1 MTRIR
6 PGRGQVVDF
15 CREIRPDHVVLQVPP
30 LCICVCVCVGARARV
45 FVDVCLVV
53 RQAPPRPRP
62 ALILT
67 RRLVTGDMTWRLMT
81 GDATRWLVIG
91 DVIRWLVDVTGNVTR
106 RRVIAAFVGVRPC
119 GPMSRPRRGDCA
131 IVRLVSPV

>member
-1 MTRIR
+1 MY
-6 PGRGQVVDF
+6 
-15 CREIRPDHVVLQVPP
+15 
-30 LCICVCVCVGARARV
+30 VCVGARARV

-67 RRLVTGDMTWRLMT
+67 RRLVAGDMTWRLMT
-81 GDATRWLVIG
+81 GDATRRLVIG
-91 DVIRWLVDVTGNVTR
+91 DVIRWLVDMTGDVTR
-106 RRVIAAFVGVRPC
+106 RRVIAAFGARPG
-119 GPMSRPRRGDCA
+119 GPISRPRRGDCA